1 MEKEKITL
9 NDLACTSPDFRMW
22 INAMTSNPDHHRYIM
37 LIGDSGKFEKLLT
50 ESEKVRFNAYLM
62 NEGPTPEWVKISQ
75 QSQSQAEKII
85 QLAQRTVGA
94 LGGMTVMCDA
104 CGGQQPKGT
113 KCFKTG
119 AYHM

>member
-1 MEKEKITL
+1 MAQTTL
-9 NDLACTSPDFRMW
+9 EALARTSPGFRMW
-22 INAMTSNPDHHRYIM
+22 LNALTSNPDPHRYIM
-37 LIGDSGKFEKLLT
+37 LICDGDKFEKLLT
-50 ESEKVRFNAYLM
+50 ESEKVRFNEYLM

-85 QLAQRTVGA
+85 QLAQRTAV
-94 LGGMTVMCDA
+94 GMTVMCDA